1 MGEMRGV
8 AATLVSVAVFVSLLI
23 SNLTLLYAENQRLWM
38 ASMARLETDEGK
50 IGLLLVAQGAYSAL
64 NRVQTELV
72 RNPPSCSSWGA
83 YSSSLTSSS
92 HYSGSI
98 HAVQYNLTIDAVVV
112 SSGSER
118 DNLTLLR
125 PFDGF
130 LPGSLNLGIGVS
142 LNELSGGLP
151 SYTRT
156 EYHYVHLPI
165 SLSRMLSLCLSLL
178 QDLHLAY
185 QSRVYCNRLPSE
197 APLDALFQ
205 RYSQSANSE
214 GFSLVLSHWFVRVD
228 GCWLLNYAITLS
240 ESSVE
245 GVAGR
250 FAWHLSDT
258 GFL

>member
-1 MGEMRGV
+1 MGKMRGV
-8 AATLVSVAVFVSLLI
+8 AATVVSVAVFVSLLV

-38 ASMARLETDEGK
+38 ASMAKLETDEGVV
-50 IGLLLVAQGAYSAL
+50 GSLLVAQGAYSAL

-83 YSSSLTSSS
+83 YASALASSSS
-92 HYSGSI
+92 YSGSI
-98 HAVQYNLTIDAVVV
+98 HAVQYELTMKIDVV
-112 SSGSER
+112 SSGSEG
-118 DNLTLLR
+118 DNLTLIR
-125 PFDGF
+125 PFDGYR
-130 LPGSLNLGIGVS
+130 PGALNLGVLVD

-197 APLDALFQ
+197 APLYALIQ
-205 RYSQSANSE
+205 RYSQSASSG

-245 GVAGR
+245 GVSGS
-250 FAWHLSDT
+250 FAWRLSDT
-258 GFL
+258 GFA